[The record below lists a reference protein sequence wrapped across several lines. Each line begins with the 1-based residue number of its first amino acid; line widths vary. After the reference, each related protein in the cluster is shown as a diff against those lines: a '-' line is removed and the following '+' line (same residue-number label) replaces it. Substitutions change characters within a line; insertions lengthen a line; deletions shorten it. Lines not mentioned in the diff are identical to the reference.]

1 MSAPHIQTLLSSLS
15 KMLNNVKYTGNV
27 KVESLYV
34 LDIIENVSL
43 NLCLELKNNQYNRL
57 RALYRDILYSSPEI
71 CNTSFLDSK
80 TTIKNSKF
88 VTKKVNPNDIVNISV
103 IYGKAQLLL
112 SDNNLIS
119 NIEND
124 TWVDT
129 STTTISELSNGFE
142 FESQNTGKLVILLTN
157 VTNSVQIYD
166 ILNNDV
172 TSQFNIYETTKGLC
186 IISKYVF
193 INEPLTLKIT
203 INHE

>member
-57 RALYRDILYSSPEI
+57 RALYRDILYNSPEI

-80 TTIKNSKF
+80 TTIRNSKF

-112 SDNNLIS
+112 SDNNIIS

-124 TWVDT
+124 TWDNT
-129 STTTISELSNGFE
+129 LTTTISELSNGFK
-142 FESQNTGKLVILLTN
+142 FQSSNTGKLVILLTN
-157 VTNSVQIYD
+157 VTNTVQIYD

-172 TSQFNIYETTKGLC
+172 TSQFNIYETSKGLC

-193 INEPLTLKIT
+193 TNEPLTLKIT

>member
-1 MSAPHIQTLLSSLS
+1 MSTTHIQTLLSSLF

-27 KVESLYV
+27 NVESLYV
-34 LDIIENVSL
+34 LDIIENVSS
-43 NLCLELKNNQYNRL
+43 NLCLDLNNKQYNRL
-57 RALYRDILYSSPEI
+57 QTLYRDLVYNSPEI

-80 TTIKNSKF
+80 ISIRNSKF
-88 VTKKVNPNDIVNISV
+88 VTKNVNPNDIIDISV

-112 SDNNLIS
+112 SDNDIIS

-124 TWVDT
+124 TWEDT
-129 STTTISELSNGFE
+129 LTTTISELSNGFE
-142 FESQNTGKLVILLTN
+142 FESLNTGKLVILLSN

-166 ILNNDV
+166 ILNNNV
-172 TSQFNIYETTKGLC
+172 TSQFNIYETSKGLC

-193 INEPLTLKIT
+193 TNEPLTLKIT